1 MSVEVIDLTMESDWP
16 AWPAAPGEVIMI
28 DLTEDAE
35 PEVSAD
41 PQVSLYHPINI
52 V

>member
-16 AWPAAPGEVIMI
+16 AWPAAPGERIFV
-28 DLTEDAE
+28 DLSEDVE
-35 PEVSAD
+35 PEEPAES
-41 PQVSLYHPINI
+41 QVTLYHLINI